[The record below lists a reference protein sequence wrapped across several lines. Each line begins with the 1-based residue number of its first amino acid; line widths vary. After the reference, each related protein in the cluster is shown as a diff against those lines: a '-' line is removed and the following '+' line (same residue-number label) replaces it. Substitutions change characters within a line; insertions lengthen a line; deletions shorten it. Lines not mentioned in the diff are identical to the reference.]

1 MRCWSLSGLP
11 VTLNGDGSQSPFN
24 HSSKRAGQT
33 TLLDKTKSV
42 TTDNTTAALSHLAF
56 CALAAL
62 GLARQD
68 GIVGTP
74 YAENL
79 FLIRW
84 LATAQKQKRFPRSV
98 AVDLTWLLERGRKH
112 GPAGKLRQHLEYLWR
127 SCSGNLAAQS
137 DLFRLTYATETLKD
151 RDWDNYVMDARE
163 WRSETTPT
171 PSHHNGFYVEKTA
184 LNAAFSQDGHHL
196 QPVSFRI
203 VGDVGTFIQVMAE
216 YGLQA
221 RLADSKPTY
230 QTVTLEPGGHSNAP
244 T

>member
-1 MRCWSLSGLP
+1 
-11 VTLNGDGSQSPFN
+11 
-24 HSSKRAGQT
+24 
-33 TLLDKTKSV
+33 
-42 TTDNTTAALSHLAF
+42 LAF

-98 AVDLTWLLERGRKH
+98 AVDIAWLLERGRKH

-151 RDWDNYVMDARE
+151 RGWDNYVMDARE
-163 WRSETTPT
+163 
-171 PSHHNGFYVEKTA
+171 
-184 LNAAFSQDGHHL
+184 
-196 QPVSFRI
+196 
-203 VGDVGTFIQVMAE
+203 
-216 YGLQA
+216 
-221 RLADSKPTY
+221 
-230 QTVTLEPGGHSNAP
+230 
-244 T
+244 